1 MSGLLK
7 GPLDGVFFYSR
18 TEKVMDIIVI
28 AIIIVILFSLGSA
41 LVGMIR
47 GGEKGSDKMF
57 KALRV
62 RVSLSVF
69 LFILL
74 MFASFMGWIEPN
86 NVLPTQ

>member
-1 MSGLLK
+1 MSGLIK

-28 AIIIVILFSLGSA
+28 AIIIVILFCLGSA

>member
-1 MSGLLK
+1 
-7 GPLDGVFFYSR
+7 
-18 TEKVMDIIVI
+18 MDFVVI
-28 AIIIVILFSLGSA
+28 AIIILIFFSLGSA
-41 LVGMIR
+41 VIGMLR
-47 GGEKGSDKMF
+47 GGREGSDKMF

-69 LFILL
+69 LFLLL